1 MTDLAKEITEYLR
14 GERRSVRDSEL
25 VRLVVQD
32 AIWNPQWTKATVGQW
47 EAATDEAVKQGLIV
61 REGAVLSLP
70 VQAAKPQVEQLEL
83 F

>member
-1 MTDLAKEITEYLR
+1 MADLAKEITEYLR

-32 AIWNPQWTKATVGQW
+32 SIWNPQWTKTTAEQW
-47 EAATDEAVKQGLIV
+47 EAAIDEAVKRGLIV
-61 REGAVLSLP
+61 REGSVLSLP
-70 VQAAKPQVEQLEL
+70 KVVARPKVEQLDL